1 MTSIAGNSVCV
12 TAFNVSITDQK
23 RRLWPPFVY
32 VNFVTYY
39 RAGFARLGAIYS
51 QVVNRGYFLLY
62 FRANIAR
69 SFVLIYIC
77 AHDEH

>member
-1 MTSIAGNSVCV
+1 MA
-12 TAFNVSITDQK
+12 
-23 RRLWPPFVY
+23 PFFL

-39 RAGFARLGAIYS
+39 RAGFARSMRFTS
-51 QVVNRGYFLLY
+51 QYVYRGYFLLY

-69 SFVLIYIC
+69 TFFLIYIC